1 MQVGGFEHSDLSSED
16 ERSTTELHLLRSLRG
31 FRPPFTE
38 ERQVRYVPAEGLVVS
53 GLDTQSH
60 ELVGVGRVGL
70 DHPVD
75 PEAGGLEASRDAFEL
90 AGLRGQDDCS
100 CSWRK

>member
-1 MQVGGFEHSDLSSED
+1 MQVGGFELSDLSSED

-38 ERQVRYVPAEGLVVS
+38 EWQVGDVPAKGLVVPR
-53 GLDTQSH
+53 LDAQGH
-60 ELVGVGRVGL
+60 ELIGVGRVGL
-70 DHPVD
+70 DHAVD
-75 PEAGGLEASRDAFEL
+75 PEAGGLEAFRDAFEL

-100 CSWRK
+100 CSRRE